1 MKAATNMNGE
11 IDDRVLTATA
21 PGPASSPNPS
31 LAAKSPIV
39 SIVNISKTYAR
50 GNVVALTDVSFDVG
64 RGEFI
69 VILGPSGAGKSTL
82 LRCINRLALPTTGQV
97 FLNGSEVTDAR
108 RALRSVR
115 REIGMVFQQFNLVTR
130 LSVMMNVL
138 SGRLSYRSTWRS
150 LFYSFTR
157 EDRAIALECL
167 EMVALGHKAFQRAD
181 TLSGGEQQR
190 VAIARALAQ
199 RPKVILAD
207 EPVASLDP
215 KIARQVLHY
224 LKDISQRLGI
234 SVICNLHQIDFARE
248 YAERIVGI
256 SQGKVIFDGPPSAL
270 TDGILD
276 QIYGS
281 RSENAVD

>member
-1 MKAATNMNGE
+1 VKANMNMNVTPDNK
-11 IDDRVLTATA
+11 IISVA
-21 PGPASSPNPS
+21 PAE
-31 LAAKSPIV
+31 KSPIV
-39 SIVNISKTYAR
+39 SLVNVSKTYVR
-50 GNVVALTDVSFDVG
+50 GKLVALTDVSFEVG
-64 RGEFI
+64 HGEFV
-69 VILGPSGAGKSTL
+69 VILGPSGAGKSTM
-82 LRCINRLALPTTGQV
+82 LRCINRLAEPTGGQI
-97 FLNGSEVTDAR
+97 FLRGVEITDAPR
-108 RALRSVR
+108 SLRKAR

-199 RPKVILAD
+199 RPKLILAD

-215 KIARQVLHY
+215 KIARQVLDY
-224 LKDISQRLGI
+224 LRDVSQRLGI

-248 YAERIVGI
+248 YAERIIGL
-256 SQGKVIFDGPPSAL
+256 SQGRLIFDGPPSAL
-270 TDGILD
+270 TDDIIN

-281 RSENAVD
+281 RTEKAVD

>member
-1 MKAATNMNGE
+1 MNINVNTDEQLAGAA
-11 IDDRVLTATA
+11 
-21 PGPASSPNPS
+21 PAKVPLIS
-31 LAAKSPIV
+31 L
-39 SIVNISKTYAR
+39 VNVSKTYIR
-50 GNVVALTDVSFDVG
+50 GNLVALSDVSFEIG
-64 RGEFI
+64 RGEFV

-82 LRCINRLALPTTGQV
+82 LRCINRLAEPTGGQIY
-97 FLNGSEVTDAR
+97 LNGLEITDASR
-108 RALRSVR
+108 SLRKAR

-130 LSVMMNVL
+130 LSVLMNVL

-199 RPKVILAD
+199 KPKIILAD

-215 KIARQVLHY
+215 KIARQVLDY
-224 LKDISQRLGI
+224 LRDISQRLGI
-234 SVICNLHQIDFARE
+234 SVVCNLHQIDFARE
-248 YAERIVGI
+248 YAERIIGL
-256 SQGKVIFDGPPSAL
+256 SQGKLIFDGPPGAL
-270 TDGILD
+270 TDDILE
-276 QIYGS
+276 QIYGARVES
-281 RSENAVD
+281 GH

>member
-1 MKAATNMNGE
+1 MNMNVTP
-11 IDDRVLTATA
+11 DDKVISVA
-21 PGPASSPNPS
+21 PAG
-31 LAAKSPIV
+31 KSPIV
-39 SIVNISKTYAR
+39 SLVNVSKTYVR
-50 GNVVALTDVSFDVG
+50 GRLVALTDVSFEVG
-64 RGEFI
+64 HGEFV
-69 VILGPSGAGKSTL
+69 VILGPSGAGKSTM
-82 LRCINRLALPTTGQV
+82 LRCINRLAEPTGGQI
-97 FLNGSEVTDAR
+97 FLRGVEITDAPR
-108 RALRSVR
+108 SLRKAR

-199 RPKVILAD
+199 RPKLILAD

-215 KIARQVLHY
+215 KIARQVLDY
-224 LKDISQRLGI
+224 LRDVSQRLGI

-248 YAERIVGI
+248 YAERIIGL
-256 SQGKVIFDGPPSAL
+256 SQGRLIFDGPPSAL
-270 TDGILD
+270 TDDIIN

-281 RSENAVD
+281 RTEKAVE

>member
-1 MKAATNMNGE
+1 VKANMNMNVAP
-11 IDDRVLTATA
+11 DNKATSVA
-21 PGPASSPNPS
+21 PAEKPPIIS
-31 LAAKSPIV
+31 L
-39 SIVNISKTYAR
+39 VNVSKTYVR
-50 GNVVALTDVSFDVG
+50 GRLVALTDVSFEVG
-64 RGEFI
+64 HGEFV
-69 VILGPSGAGKSTL
+69 VILGPSGAGKSTM
-82 LRCINRLALPTTGQV
+82 LRCINRLAEPTGGQI
-97 FLNGSEVTDAR
+97 FLRGVEITNAPRSLR
-108 RALRSVR
+108 RAR

-199 RPKVILAD
+199 RPKLILAD

-215 KIARQVLHY
+215 KIARQVLDY
-224 LKDISQRLGI
+224 LKDVSQRLGI

-248 YAERIVGI
+248 YAERIIGL
-256 SQGKVIFDGPPSAL
+256 SQGKLIFDGPPSAL
-270 TDGILD
+270 TDDIIN

-281 RSENAVD
+281 RAEKAVE

>member
-1 MKAATNMNGE
+1 VKANMNMNVTPDNK
-11 IDDRVLTATA
+11 IISVA
-21 PGPASSPNPS
+21 PAEKP
-31 LAAKSPIV
+31 PIV
-39 SIVNISKTYAR
+39 SLVNVCKTYVR
-50 GNVVALTDVSFDVG
+50 GNLLALSDVSFEVG
-64 RGEFI
+64 HGEFV
-69 VILGPSGAGKSTL
+69 VILGPSGAGKSTM
-82 LRCINRLALPTTGQV
+82 LRCINRLAEPTGGQI
-97 FLNGSEVTDAR
+97 FLRGVEITAAPRS
-108 RALRSVR
+108 LRKAR

-199 RPKVILAD
+199 RPKLILAD

-215 KIARQVLHY
+215 KIARQVLDY
-224 LKDISQRLGI
+224 LKDVSQRLGI

-248 YAERIVGI
+248 YAERIIGL
-256 SQGKVIFDGPPSAL
+256 SQGKLIFDGPPSAL
-270 TDGILD
+270 TDDIIN

-281 RSENAVD
+281 RAEKAVE